1 MPEASVGLP
10 IYNGEEYVEEAIKS
24 ILGQTFEDFE
34 LILSDNAS
42 TDRTREICLDYAS
55 MDKRVRYYRNGVNL
69 GATLNYNMTFELSR
83 GRYFKWAAHDDLISP
98 EYLSECI
105 SVLKADPGCVLAFP
119 ETTYMDANGIYLST
133 ETGDL
138 SITEKNTAARLKR
151 FVAMEA
157 RSNDIFW
164 AIFGVTRREV
174 LSRTGLF
181 GRYIAN
187 DQVLLTKILL
197 AGPFRQV
204 PKKLY
209 FRRIHPKAS
218 TVMLPKINSYKER
231 ARWYDTT
238 TRPKVVLPN
247 WRLLVEDLSA
257 IRGLALDKQ
266 SKARCYYLIARM
278 FANRWKRLALEM
290 GSLPSQIIVRRTT

>member
-24 ILGQTFEDFE
+24 ILAQTFEDFE

-55 MDKRVRYYRNGVNL
+55 MDKRIRYCRNDVNL

-105 SVLKADPGCVLAFP
+105 SVLKEDPWCALAFP

-138 SITEKNTAARLKR
+138 SISEKKPAERLKR
-151 FVAMEA
+151 FVSMEA

-181 GRYIAN
+181 GKYIAN

-218 TVMLPKINSYKER
+218 TVMLPKINYRER

-238 TRPKVVLPN
+238 TRPKIVLPN

-257 IRGLALDKQ
+257 IRGLKLDKQ

-290 GSLPSQIIVRRTT
+290 GSLPSQIIVRKTT

>member
-10 IYNGEEYVEEAIKS
+10 IYNGEEFVEEAIRS
-24 ILGQTFEDFE
+24 ILAQTFEDFE

-55 MDKRVRYYRNGVNL
+55 MDRRVRYYRNGVNL
-69 GATLNYNMTFELSR
+69 GATLNYNRTYELSR

-98 EYLSECI
+98 EYLSLCI
-105 SVLKADPGCVLAFP
+105 EALEKDPECVLSFP

-138 SITEKNTAARLKR
+138 SIPEMNPAERLKR
-151 FVAMEA
+151 FVALEA

-164 AIFGVTRREV
+164 AIFGVTRKEV
-174 LSRTGLF
+174 LARTGLF
-181 GRYIAN
+181 GKYIAN
-187 DQVLLTKILL
+187 DQVLLTKLIL

-204 PKKLY
+204 PRKLY

-218 TVMLPKINSYKER
+218 TVMLPKIPSYRER

-238 TRPKVVLPN
+238 TRPSVILPN

-257 IRGLALDKQ
+257 IKGLDLDKQ

-290 GSLPSQIIVRRTT
+290 GSLPSQIIVRKTT